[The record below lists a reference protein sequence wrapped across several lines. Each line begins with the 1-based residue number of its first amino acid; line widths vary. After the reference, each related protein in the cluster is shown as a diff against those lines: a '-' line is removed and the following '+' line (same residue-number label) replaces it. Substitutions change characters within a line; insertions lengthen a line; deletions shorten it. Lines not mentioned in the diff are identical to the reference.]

1 MNIKNRYILFPLTA
15 AGISFAIFVFAGIFV
30 ALAVEP
36 QYLFLLPLLLPTAIF
51 LLIALA
57 KHRRAIRDSTAMVAT
72 FILLLLLIPAWFF
85 YSLYLMM
92 IQSTKLTDD
101 VRYYSRAFD
110 TIDYRDEIGRVF
122 PEEIPEDAEDVEFTY
137 IPGFLQGGE
146 ELRLSYKTDSIDEW
160 ANRLSSS
167 VEWSGSVGEYEK
179 LTGSSM
185 FTADADDRMYLLF
198 NEGYNHG
205 KQCYATIDERM
216 SRVSFYY
223 CHW

>member
-92 IQSTKLTDD
+92 IQSSKLTDD
-101 VRYYSRAFD
+101 VRYYSRAYD
-110 TIDYRDEIGRVF
+110 SIDDRYEIGRVF
-122 PEEIPEDAEDVEFTY
+122 PAEIPEYAEDVEFAY
-137 IPGFLQGGE
+137 FPGFLQGGE
-146 ELRLSYKTDSIDEW
+146 ELRLSFKTTLIDEW
-160 ANRLSSS
+160 INRLSSS
-167 VEWSGSVGEYEK
+167 VDWSGSVREYEK

-185 FTADADDRMYLLF
+185 FSADSDDQMYLLF
-198 NEGYNHG
+198 NEGCNHN
-205 KQCYATIDERM
+205 KQCYAIIDESL

-223 CHW
+223 FHW